1 MFMARG
7 ICDKQ
12 LTVSATSEIN
22 IETNDMGFKQKLR
35 CMEDL

>member
-1 MFMARG
+1 MFMVRG

-22 IETNDMGFKQKLR
+22 TETNDMGFKQKLR

>member
-22 IETNDMGFKQKLR
+22 TETNDMGI
-35 CMEDL
+35 